1 MSQHHHHSSSKNIK
15 VAFFLNF
22 TFTLIE
28 IVGAFYTNSL
38 AILSDAI
45 HDFGDSLSLGM
56 SWFFQEVANKKPTK
70 KYSYGYKRYSLLGA
84 VLNTVILFTGSIFI
98 IIEAIPRL
106 LYPEQADAKGMMWLA
121 ILGILVNGAAV
132 VRLKNGK
139 TMNEK
144 VVAVHLLEDV
154 LGWVAVLIASIV
166 MQFYDI
172 PILDPLL
179 SVVITCYILYNVYKN
194 GKESIHILLQAV
206 PNNYSTDEIKDE
218 LYSFDEVKEVHD
230 CHLWSMD
237 GNYQVFTAHILL
249 HTNAV
254 SLEKS
259 ITLRKKL
266 KHRLKQKFEIEHIT
280 LEMEIGEECEYINC
294 N

>member
-144 VVAVHLLEDV
+144 VVTVHLLEDV
-154 LGWVAVLIASIV
+154 LGWIAVLIASIV

-218 LYSFDEVKEVHD
+218 LYSLDEVKEVHD

-249 HTNAV
+249 HANAV